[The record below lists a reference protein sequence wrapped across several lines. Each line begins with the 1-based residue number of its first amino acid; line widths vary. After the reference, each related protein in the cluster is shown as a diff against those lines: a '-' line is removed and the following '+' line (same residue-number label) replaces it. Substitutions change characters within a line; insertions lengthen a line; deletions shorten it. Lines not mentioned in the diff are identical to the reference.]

1 MRLLIKSLKMN
12 WIMLFIL
19 AFQGLIKAEI
29 IMTLFES
36 LKAYFFEIAII
47 CRFVVFG
54 HLSLSIAKRLLHFF

>member
-1 MRLLIKSLKMN
+1 
-12 WIMLFIL
+12 MLFIL